1 MKNKTLSPKMS
12 ESFGCTED
20 TSGGSYIDDESTQ
33 LVLLQR
39 DDFMIAGLLRQL
51 QQGARRRQ
59 P

>member
-1 MKNKTLSPKMS
+1 M
-12 ESFGCTED
+12 GA
-20 TSGGSYIDDESTQ
+20 SYIDDESTQ

-51 QQGARRRQ
+51 QQGTRCCQ

>member
-1 MKNKTLSPKMS
+1 MS

-20 TSGGSYIDDESTQ
+20 TRGGSYIDDESTQ

-51 QQGARRRQ
+51 QQGACRRQ